1 MRKKAFM
8 RRIALLVSLLVL
20 MTSTIQTTYGFIVV
34 MTDPVINT
42 FKPEEILSGDLT
54 ITKHVE
60 HKLGDSYMVP
70 VGDEFEFEVDLT
82 ETYANSGV
90 RVKIGDTM
98 SRIVAD
104 EDGVLKGQTDCR
116 LKVLVKGPAI
126 TYAYNLPA
134 EDLTFSM
141 NSGILSVVITHTDGA
156 TQQVLLVLPDWKEVS
171 S

>member
-1 MRKKAFM
+1 MHQQLWVGENR
-8 RRIALLVSLLVL
+8 
-20 MTSTIQTTYGFIVV
+20 
-34 MTDPVINT
+34 
-42 FKPEEILSGDLT
+42 T
-54 ITKHVE
+54 ITVCV
-60 HKLGDSYMVP
+60 DSY
-70 VGDEFEFEVDLT
+70 
-82 ETYANSGV
+82 
-90 RVKIGDTM
+90 
-98 SRIVAD
+98 